1 MPQIMPPFKV
11 PIEGSQISIR
21 ILDFY
26 NLRFS
31 RKWTKCIDK
40 EWLEELEQKEKEI
53 GKRLE

>member
-31 RKWTKCIDK
+31 RKWRKYIDK
-40 EWLEELEQKEKEI
+40 EWLEELEQKEKEV

>member
-31 RKWTKCIDK
+31 RKWTKYIDK
-40 EWLEELEQKEKEI
+40 EWLEELEQKEKEV